1 VSLFRRPP
9 SSNAGKPQHAIR
21 TAATPMLP
29 AEGVPP
35 WARVSLVQWLL
46 PILHAVQEP
55 NFSSYSGAVSGTF
68 ALLAERRLHLT
79 LDWQHGERHAIE
91 DLATRMDDD
100 EGLFVRVLELA
111 IESENL
117 SLGYSVR
124 DEDQA
129 LRQLDRILTES
140 GSVWRLDSRQ
150 LEVENVWRGKTGYR
164 TIRTLQRRTSPET
177 ADALQEVSRGAPA
190 AAVHL
195 ANAWGAAFGRNPDPS
210 RAYSEA
216 IKAVEA
222 VAVPVVLPNDPLATL
237 GKVIGQLRS
246 TQPKWQV
253 ILAEGVTTGG
263 NQMPPIAIITNLAA
277 LLWVNQTDRHGP
289 VRQPIQQA
297 QAEMAVH
304 LALTLVQAFTKS
316 IS

>member
-1 VSLFRRPP
+1 MPV
-9 SSNAGKPQHAIR
+9 
-21 TAATPMLP
+21 
-29 AEGVPP
+29 EGVPP
-35 WARVSLVQWLL
+35 WARVSLVHWLA

-55 NFSSYSGAVSGTF
+55 NFSSYSGAISGKF

-79 LDWQHGERHAIE
+79 LDWDHGERHAIE
-91 DLATRMDDD
+91 DLLTRMDAD
-100 EGLFVRVLELA
+100 EELFVRVLELA

-117 SLGYSVR
+117 SLGYTFQ
-124 DEDQA
+124 DENQA
-129 LRQLDRILTES
+129 LDQLERILTES

-150 LEVENVWRGKTGYR
+150 VEVENVWHGQKGYR

-177 ADALQEVSRGAPA
+177 ANALQEVSLGAPA

-195 ANAWGAAFGRNPDPS
+195 ATAWNAAFGRNPDPS

-237 GKVIGQLRS
+237 GKVIGQLRA
-246 TQPKWQV
+246 TPQKWHV
-253 ILAEGVTTGG
+253 ILAEGITSGG
-263 NQMPPIAIITNLAA
+263 NQMPPIAVITNLAA
-277 LLWVNQTDRHGP
+277 LLWVNQSDRHAP
-289 VRQPIQQA
+289 VQEPIQQA

-316 IS
+316 VT